1 MPDNKKQGRSNKTMT
16 FFVCFLAALAGL
28 LFGLD
33 IGVIAGALPFIA
45 NEFQISAHTQEW
57 VVSSMMFGAAVGAV
71 GSGWLSFKLGRKK
84 SLMIGAILFVAGSL
98 FSAAA
103 PNVEILLVSRVL
115 LGLAVGVAS
124 YTAPLYLSE
133 IAPEKIRGSMISMYQ
148 LMITI
153 GILGAYLSD
162 TAFSYSG
169 AWRWML
175 GVIIIPAVLLLIGVI
190 FLPDSPRWFAAK
202 RRFVDA
208 ERVLLRLRDTSAEA
222 KRELDEIRESLKV
235 KQSGWS
241 LFKDNSNF
249 RRAVFLG
256 ILLQVMQ
263 QFTGM
268 NVIMYYAP
276 KIFEL
281 AGYANTT
288 EQMWG
293 TVIVGLTNV
302 LATFIAI
309 GLVDRWGRKPTLI
322 LGFIVMAAGM
332 GVLGSMMH
340 IGIHS
345 STAQYIAVLMLL
357 IGVIFL
363 PDSPRWFAAKRRFVD
378 AERVLLRLRDTSAEA
393 KRELDEI
400 RESLKVKQ
408 SGWSLFK
415 DNSNFRRAVFLG
427 ILLQVMQQFTG
438 MNVIMYYAP
447 KIFELAG
454 YANTTEQM
462 WGTVIVGL
470 TNVLATFIAIG
481 LVDRWGR
488 KPTLILGFIVMAA
501 GMGVLGSMM
510 HIGIH
515 SSTAQYIAV
524 LMLLMFI
531 VGFAMSAG
539 PLIWVL
545 CSEIQPLKGRDFGIT
560 CSTATNWIANMI
572 VGATFLTMLNSLGS
586 ANTFWVYGGLN
597 VLFILLTLWLIPET
611 KNVSLEHIE
620 RNLMQGRPLREIGAR
635 D

>member
-332 GVLGSMMH
+332 GVLG
-340 IGIHS
+340 
-345 STAQYIAVLMLL
+345 T
-357 IGVIFL
+357 
-363 PDSPRWFAAKRRFVD
+363 
-378 AERVLLRLRDTSAEA
+378 
-393 KRELDEI
+393 
-400 RESLKVKQ
+400 
-408 SGWSLFK
+408 
-415 DNSNFRRAVFLG
+415 
-427 ILLQVMQQFTG
+427 
-438 MNVIMYYAP
+438 
-447 KIFELAG
+447 
-454 YANTTEQM
+454 
-462 WGTVIVGL
+462 
-470 TNVLATFIAIG
+470 
-481 LVDRWGR
+481 
-488 KPTLILGFIVMAA
+488 
-501 GMGVLGSMM
+501 MM

-545 CSEIQPLKGRDFGIT
+545 CSEIQPLKGRDLGIT

>member
-293 TVIVGLTNV
+293 TVIVG
-302 LATFIAI
+302 
-309 GLVDRWGRKPTLI
+309 
-322 LGFIVMAAGM
+322 
-332 GVLGSMMH
+332 
-340 IGIHS
+340 
-345 STAQYIAVLMLL
+345 
-357 IGVIFL
+357 
-363 PDSPRWFAAKRRFVD
+363 
-378 AERVLLRLRDTSAEA
+378 
-393 KRELDEI
+393 
-400 RESLKVKQ
+400 
-408 SGWSLFK
+408 
-415 DNSNFRRAVFLG
+415 
-427 ILLQVMQQFTG
+427 
-438 MNVIMYYAP
+438 
-447 KIFELAG
+447 
-454 YANTTEQM
+454 
-462 WGTVIVGL
+462 
-470 TNVLATFIAIG
+470 
-481 LVDRWGR
+481 
-488 KPTLILGFIVMAA
+488 
-501 GMGVLGSMM
+501 
-510 HIGIH
+510 
-515 SSTAQYIAV
+515 
-524 LMLLMFI
+524 
-531 VGFAMSAG
+531 FAMSAG

>member
-1 MPDNKKQGRSNKTMT
+1 MPDAKKQGRSNKAMT

-45 NEFQISAHTQEW
+45 DEFQITSHTQEW

-103 PNVEILLVSRVL
+103 PNVEVLILSRVL

-162 TAFSYSG
+162 TAFSYTG

-175 GVIIIPAVLLLIGVI
+175 GVIIIPAILLLIGVF

-222 KRELDEIRESLKV
+222 KRELDEIRESL
-235 KQSGWS
+235 
-241 LFKDNSNF
+241 
-249 RRAVFLG
+249 
-256 ILLQVMQ
+256 QVMQ

-281 AGYANTT
+281 AGYTNTT

-309 GLVDRWGRKPTLI
+309 GLVDRWGRKPTLT
-322 LGFIVMAAGM
+322 LGFLVMAAGM
-332 GVLGSMMH
+332 GVLGTMMH

-345 STAQYIAVLMLL
+345 PSAQYFAIA
-357 IGVIFL
+357 
-363 PDSPRWFAAKRRFVD
+363 
-378 AERVLLRLRDTSAEA
+378 
-393 KRELDEI
+393 
-400 RESLKVKQ
+400 
-408 SGWSLFK
+408 
-415 DNSNFRRAVFLG
+415 
-427 ILLQVMQQFTG
+427 
-438 MNVIMYYAP
+438 
-447 KIFELAG
+447 
-454 YANTTEQM
+454 
-462 WGTVIVGL
+462 
-470 TNVLATFIAIG
+470 
-481 LVDRWGR
+481 
-488 KPTLILGFIVMAA
+488 
-501 GMGVLGSMM
+501 
-510 HIGIH
+510 
-515 SSTAQYIAV
+515 
-524 LMLLMFI
+524 MLLMFI

-572 VGATFLTMLNSLGS
+572 VGATFLTMLNTLGN
-586 ANTFWVYGGLN
+586 ANTFWVYAALN
-597 VLFILLTLWLIPET
+597 VLFILLTLWLVPET
-611 KNVSLEHIE
+611 KHVSLEHIE
-620 RNLMQGRPLREIGAR
+620 RNLMKGRKLREIGAH

>member
-1 MPDNKKQGRSNKTMT
+1 MPDNKKTGRSNKAMT

-33 IGVIAGALPFIA
+33 IGVIAGALPFITD
-45 NEFQISAHTQEW
+45 EFQITPHTQEW

-103 PNVEILLVSRVL
+103 PNVEVLLVSRVL

-175 GVIIIPAVLLLIGVI
+175 GVIIIPALLLLIGVI

-222 KRELDEIRESLKV
+222 KRELDEIRESLQV
-235 KQSGWS
+235 KQSGWA
-241 LFKDNSNF
+241 LFKENSNF

-256 ILLQVMQ
+256 VLLQVMQ

-281 AGYANTT
+281 AGYTNTT

-293 TVIVGLTNV
+293 
-302 LATFIAI
+302 TFIAI

-322 LGFIVMAAGM
+322 LGFIVMAVGM
-332 GVLGSMMH
+332 GVLGTMMH
-340 IGIHS
+340 VGIHS
-345 STAQYIAVLMLL
+345 AAAQY
-357 IGVIFL
+357 F
-363 PDSPRWFAAKRRFVD
+363 
-378 AERVLLRLRDTSAEA
+378 
-393 KRELDEI
+393 
-400 RESLKVKQ
+400 
-408 SGWSLFK
+408 
-415 DNSNFRRAVFLG
+415 
-427 ILLQVMQQFTG
+427 
-438 MNVIMYYAP
+438 
-447 KIFELAG
+447 
-454 YANTTEQM
+454 
-462 WGTVIVGL
+462 
-470 TNVLATFIAIG
+470 
-481 LVDRWGR
+481 
-488 KPTLILGFIVMAA
+488 
-501 GMGVLGSMM
+501 
-510 HIGIH
+510 
-515 SSTAQYIAV
+515 AV

-597 VLFILLTLWLIPET
+597 VLFIFLTLWLIPET

-620 RNLMQGRPLREIGAR
+620 RNLMKGRKLREIGAH

>member
-1 MPDNKKQGRSNKTMT
+1 MPDYKKKGRTSNKTMT

-33 IGVIAGALPFIA
+33 IGVIAGALPFITD
-45 NEFQISAHTQEW
+45 EFQISAHTQEW

-71 GSGWLSFKLGRKK
+71 GSGWLSYRLGRKK

-98 FSAAA
+98 CSAAA
-103 PNVEILLVSRVL
+103 PNVEVLIISRVL

-175 GVIIIPAVLLLIGVI
+175 GVIIIPAILLLIGVF
-190 FLPDSPRWFAAK
+190 FLPDSPRWYAAK
-202 RRFVDA
+202 RRFNDA

-222 KRELDEIRESLKV
+222 KKELDEIRESLKI
-235 KQSGWS
+235 KQTGWA
-241 LFKDNSNF
+241 LFKENSHF

-256 ILLQVMQ
+256 VLLQVMQ

-281 AGYANTT
+281 AGYTNTT

-293 TVIVGLTNV
+293 TVIVGLINV

-309 GLVDRWGRKPTLI
+309 GLVDRWGRKPTLVLGFMVMAVGMGI
-322 LGFIVMAAGM
+322 LGTMLHV
-332 GVLGSMMH
+332 
-340 IGIHS
+340 GIHS
-345 STAQYIAVLMLL
+345 QGAQYFAIA
-357 IGVIFL
+357 
-363 PDSPRWFAAKRRFVD
+363 
-378 AERVLLRLRDTSAEA
+378 
-393 KRELDEI
+393 
-400 RESLKVKQ
+400 
-408 SGWSLFK
+408 
-415 DNSNFRRAVFLG
+415 
-427 ILLQVMQQFTG
+427 
-438 MNVIMYYAP
+438 
-447 KIFELAG
+447 
-454 YANTTEQM
+454 
-462 WGTVIVGL
+462 
-470 TNVLATFIAIG
+470 
-481 LVDRWGR
+481 
-488 KPTLILGFIVMAA
+488 
-501 GMGVLGSMM
+501 
-510 HIGIH
+510 
-515 SSTAQYIAV
+515 
-524 LMLLMFI
+524 MLLMFI

-572 VGATFLTMLNSLGS
+572 VGATFLTMLNTLGN
-586 ANTFWVYGGLN
+586 ANTFWVYAALN
-597 VLFILLTLWLIPET
+597 LFFIVLTVWLVPET
-611 KNVSLEHIE
+611 KHVSLEHIE
-620 RNLMQGRPLREIGAR
+620 RNLMKGRRLREIGAHN
-635 D
+635 